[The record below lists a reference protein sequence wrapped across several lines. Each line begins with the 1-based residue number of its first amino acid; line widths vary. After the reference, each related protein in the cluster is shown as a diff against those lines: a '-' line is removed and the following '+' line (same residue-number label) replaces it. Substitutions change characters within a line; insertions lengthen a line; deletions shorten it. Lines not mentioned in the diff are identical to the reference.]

1 MQILIIIVLVIAL
14 CSLWG
19 ITEGKKLLTLNENV
33 CSAMNQVVMQQELKQ
48 VAYLRNQ
55 AEAVESYERMIRTSS
70 LIYNDSAKKLNKALD
85 VFPVKLIAELLGIR
99 RREYIETEMYVS

>member
-33 CSAMNQVVMQQELKQ
+33 CSAMNQIVMQQELKQ

-55 AEAVESYERMIRTSS
+55 AEAVESYEKMIRTSS
-70 LIYNDSAKKLNKALD
+70 LIYNDSVKKLNKALE
-85 VFPVKLIAELLGIR
+85 VFPVKLLAELMGIR
-99 RREYIETEMYVS
+99 RREYIEKEDAI

>member
-1 MQILIIIVLVIAL
+1 MKILIIIVLVIAL

-70 LIYNDSAKKLNKALD
+70 LIYNDSAEKLNKALD
-85 VFPVKLIAELLGIR
+85 VFPVKILARLLGIR
-99 RREYIETEMYVS
+99 RREYVETEIYVS

>member
-33 CSAMNQVVMQQELKQ
+33 CSAMNQIVMQQELKQ

-55 AEAVESYERMIRTSS
+55 AEAVESYEKMIRTSS
-70 LIYNDSAKKLNKALD
+70 LIYNDSVKKLNKSLD
-85 VFPVKLIAELLGIR
+85 VFPVRLLAELLGIR
-99 RREYIETEMYVS
+99 RREYIEKEDAI

>member
-14 CSLWG
+14 CSLWC

-33 CSAMNQVVMQQELKQ
+33 CSAMNQIVMQQELKQ

-55 AEAVESYERMIRTSS
+55 AEAVESYEKMIRTSS
-70 LIYNDSAKKLNKALD
+70 LIYNDSAEKLNKALD
-85 VFPVKLIAELLGIR
+85 VFPVKLLAELLGIR
-99 RREYIETEMYVS
+99 RREYIEKEDAI